1 MTEKNNSLYLQLEN
15 VSNTSSFNI
24 TKLKPFPFPE
34 NKIPKPLSSEHLFV
48 ERLDRY
54 DFFVLRSLRNQYFY
68 IEAKEEKIIVDI
80 EGNEEI
86 LCLMVSF
93 GNEKRSLGYRTM
105 DDSQLFVNVYNDSRK
120 LQELPKNLEKF
131 YGSILMKT
139 SSYLNNYENSIK
151 IPNENAN
158 DLQKLNQNTMR
169 DMYRVDGG
177 ELEFLNY
184 LSKANK
190 EK

>member
-1 MTEKNNSLYLQLEN
+1 
-15 VSNTSSFNI
+15 
-24 TKLKPFPFPE
+24 
-34 NKIPKPLSSEHLFV
+34 
-48 ERLDRY
+48 
-54 DFFVLRSLRNQYFY
+54 
-68 IEAKEEKIIVDI
+68 
-80 EGNEEI
+80 
-86 LCLMVSF
+86 
-93 GNEKRSLGYRTM
+93 
-105 DDSQLFVNVYNDSRK
+105 
-120 LQELPKNLEKF
+120 
-131 YGSILMKT
+131 MKT